1 MSVNRVILVGNL
13 GADPELRTVGNDRS
27 VCNLSIATSESFKDK
42 DGQRQERTEWHRVT
56 VWGEQ
61 ADVCAKYLEK
71 GRMVYV
77 EGKLQTRKY
86 EKDGVTKYATDVV
99 AEKVTF
105 LGGGNGQ
112 RREGGSSGADK
123 PARGGRWGGD
133 VGAAG
138 SPQEREPGADDIPL

>member
-13 GADPELRTVGNDRS
+13 GADPELRQVGDNRS
-27 VCNLSIATSESFKDK
+27 VCNLSIATSEPYKDK
-42 DGQRQERTEWHRVT
+42 SGVRQDRTEWHRVT

-86 EKDGVTKYATDVV
+86 EKDGVTKYSTDIV
-99 AEKVTF
+99 AERVTF
-105 LGGGNGQ
+105 LGGGGKRN
-112 RREGGSSGADK
+112 EASSDRPARTWGGAD
-123 PARGGRWGGD
+123 PA
-133 VGAAG
+133 
-138 SPQEREPGADDIPL
+138 QERDPGSDDIPL